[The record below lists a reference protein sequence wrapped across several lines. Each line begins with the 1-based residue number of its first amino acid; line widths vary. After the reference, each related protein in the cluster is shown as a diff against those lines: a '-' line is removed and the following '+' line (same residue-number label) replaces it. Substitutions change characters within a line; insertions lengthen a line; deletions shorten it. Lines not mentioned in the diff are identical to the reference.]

1 MWMCMVQILDYT
13 FRMARVPA
21 SIQLTFADKISFVL
35 STSALVDTIAEQIQ
49 RNRFLTRAPKHHR
62 GSESAVAWVS
72 EEEKIAI

>member
-1 MWMCMVQILDYT
+1 MWMCMVQIYVSDGESAY
-13 FRMARVPA
+13 
-21 SIQLTFADKISFVL
+21 IQLTFADKISFVL